1 MWRNN
6 AALLERLTEKTSDK
20 ESAMTTTI
28 PATYTVGDR
37 VDDFKLPDLMGNHVR
52 LSDAA
57 GEWTV
62 LYFTASWCPYC
73 SAEAPF
79 LETEIIERFRD
90 RGVRLLIVDVKEHPD
105 VARQLPDR
113 FGWRSPFLID
123 GSGEVSERFAP
134 KKDGLPPEVAIINA
148 HLVLDGEFF
157 IRYAEYL
164 NMERFDAHV
173 TSLVEAHEE
182 LTGGAG

>member
-6 AALLERLTEKTSDK
+6 SVLLERLTEKTIRKD
-20 ESAMTTTI
+20 AVMTTTI
-28 PATYTVGDR
+28 PDTYVVGDR
-37 VDDFKLPDLMGNHVR
+37 VDDFELPDLTGSRVR

-79 LETEIIERFRD
+79 LETEIIERFKHRD
-90 RGVRLLIVDVKEHPD
+90 VRLVIVDVKEQPD
-105 VARQLPDR
+105 VGRQLPDR
-113 FGWRSPFLID
+113 FGWKSPFLID
-123 GSGEVSERFAP
+123 GDGEVSERFAP
-134 KKDGLPPEVAIINA
+134 KKEGLPPEVAIINA
-148 HLVLDGEFF
+148 HLVLDGDFV

-173 TSLVEAHEE
+173 TSLVEALED
-182 LTGGAG
+182 LTGGES